1 MQKVNLPDGRV
12 LKIPNDLPAEQ
23 RDALANAVRAE
34 YDIDINEASIGE
46 WLIDKPVSTVRGL
59 SQMIPTAA
67 KGLAGLALGSD
78 SSVVR
83 DISDFQKYLA
93 QDSVLASDPRFR
105 NTFGTKLA
113 EGAGS
118 LIGFGGAAF
127 AGRKLAAQGIVSDKA
142 GRFGVPGALAVPMG
156 MGEQVDRLE
165 QSRALGES
173 PGRVAEKVAIL
184 TGGVIGMSELAPIE
198 RLFRGIPKNAL
209 KNPTVSELINTRLRS
224 AAATGTAEAFQ
235 EATAGIAQNL
245 TAAGLYSDE
254 IPIFDSA
261 LEEFTIGGILG
272 ASADLFVNSLANRRS
287 ISSQQLKDAEERARA
302 NRTSLQADDKFAKA
316 QEQGIVEEFQ
326 EPIVKQKPEIP
337 KPAIVDVAP
346 PDLGVIQN
354 PDGQFAVV
362 DYNNLENPVLST
374 HADEITALRE
384 KNQQQ
389 TNYERKVLQVR
400 VDNDVYIMGMPDS
413 DSAKAL
419 GRTVY
424 DPNLTQINL
433 STLIGFDST
442 LSEDIKKELNK
453 EKSEAFAANTV
464 REMLENKREK
474 LKKTAKYLEGKG
486 LDLRAS
492 FSMPDVKKVLK
503 PKDYNQLLKS
513 FANHAFTQS
522 ENAGEP
528 SIRENVDK
536 IDVSIKN
543 IKAIADA
550 KNIEL
555 DFKDPAVRFAAKQWT
570 GFEDIPKTRNRGA
583 KELFLA
589 RIHSL
594 PAFNSR
600 TQFPDFRPRA
610 YTGLDM
616 ANFVA
621 SAQDIQFTEADL
633 LVAGPEG
640 IRNKPENVKQFL
652 NDLIG
657 SGRAKKIEGTNKY
670 EITDDFEYT
679 VARRQEG
686 FNETPDEFRA
696 RLERD
701 RSLGK
706 NKLSDEAINNLVQSE
721 EVRQEKVLP
730 PKQLEPKLFDFKET
744 IELGR
749 TNKFAQELRK
759 KLDKAG
765 LRETGIVV
773 SDDILS
779 TTTLAKTDTGE
790 IIFDP
795 RRTRET
801 ATEGAVEGEYDRDTD
816 IIFLSLNAV
825 NPDGTRT
832 DEQILQ
838 NLDRVLD
845 HEMIHAF
852 REKDLIS
859 EKEYQYLRNEV
870 KRKKVPSEYD
880 STSKNETFFTRSQR
894 INSGT
899 ANDFIS
905 RGASKER
912 IEEFFVEEA
921 IAEMYRAREFKPVT
935 PKSKGILNRI
945 VEFFKSMGQAMRV
958 SGYKDSSEIFA
969 DIESG
974 KIGARERGQVRTL
987 RELDRISMAREQ
999 GIVGGLGVTPTTVP
1013 EEIEETIDKPVTP
1026 DVEAEYGEGVI
1037 ITPDIEFA
1045 DVVSD
1050 TDPITGVVLPLGAA
1064 QRSGIYDRESLTPEE
1079 QAADAKEVQAQ
1090 FPGIGQDAR
1099 SVELLEW
1106 MSNNGPSEAYRAIAK
1121 RLLIQQKR
1129 IEKVG
1134 GTKLYTRIVS
1144 AGNQRLPI
1152 RGHAGSNFTR
1162 WGGISYPPFNY
1173 EGERRQQVYLKADD
1187 FGSSYE
1193 VLMHELV
1200 HQTTQAFTRTATFN
1214 GDARVK
1220 DFYKELGKIREV
1232 IIKQIEK
1239 DSGSKGRL
1247 DSRGN
1252 YENPTASGK
1261 LGTFIVYGAYNVD
1274 ELLAEGLTNK
1284 RFQDYLEKI
1293 PYTTRGKKSLWDK
1306 FTESIRKLLNLPAKQ
1321 DTALSAFLT
1330 QAAQAT
1336 DIKKETI
1343 EFAYDV
1349 GPLGGPPLG
1358 TPTFSRQSKQE
1369 ELSDLRRQLY
1379 DAERIELD
1387 GRGRVGERTARRNLN
1402 KVTDLRFRIEEL
1414 ENELKKPVEPEQL
1427 PLFSRAAT
1435 ETDPPYMDFNRT
1447 QISNFSS
1454 NKVGFYNG
1462 VEIPLTHVT
1471 RMNVDDFLRL
1481 TTTSY
1486 NQIDEIIEEGPLSR
1500 GVRQQG
1506 AVFDPEIADDEAT
1519 ASTSSLPSLLIKG
1532 DGQVVAHEG
1541 RHRVA
1546 LIGQGGGRTVP
1557 VFIHFPQGRVEQDIP
1572 NPSGQ
1577 TLQQQGVT
1585 SLKNQYQE
1593 LVRDKYED
1601 FVINKFNDF
1610 IVPIS
1615 KLGAIA
1621 PLHRDSPQTNEKLD
1635 YAVEVATQ
1643 PDTVA
1648 PSGNIPLFSR
1658 QSKTPSIKDL
1668 PGVIQEF
1675 GRNYAITND
1684 KLGDALEALEMS
1696 RRGGTRENPGRL
1708 DTSIV
1713 EIFEDNPSLLK
1724 ASKNFLRK
1732 FTNKKGNLI
1741 LYRALNITPSMRIR
1755 NLGQLPQDSYASTT
1769 IDHRA
1774 AIDIARSVAAQT
1786 GRNILN
1792 IRTGEVTKG
1801 IEAQP
1806 EILRFEVPMDRVKAY
1821 VPSLIVAGRN
1831 ELINIKEQELIDA
1844 GIQSEMDEDFDY
1856 DEYDDLTREQYI
1868 DEFEGDLNFY
1878 LDEAEVLA
1886 DLRGIKPTYQYTPG
1900 SGLTGREPSITRD
1913 IPLFS
1918 RQRRRTSE
1926 ANTSEDIALDN
1937 AMESV
1942 EELVKKTPRGE
1953 VPIYNLD
1960 ASDVALKAAYDYI
1973 NDPSAP
1979 TIDELPNY
1987 SRTTRVLPEDLQDVS
2002 ARGGYVPARG
2012 NWYDRLI
2019 DSASDPVTNIRKFFK
2034 DTRQNYI
2041 DSLDKQEKKLIQGSE
2056 EFEEVRLLN
2065 NIADTSAIAA
2075 LRMADKAR
2083 GIFQGLLTKGFA
2095 TDVIDGEPALTN
2107 VQDLEIDTVYN
2118 PYIDGNTGTGGLLQI
2133 TAPLFSDPLVDLE
2146 GIFGTY
2152 AKLKRVQ
2159 EFKKQN
2165 RQVESPFTQQDL
2177 EFIKNIEA
2185 NYKVVVEVY
2194 NNYQKWNNKL
2204 VDFAQAKGLLN
2215 EEQAQQWREESTY
2228 YPFYRDMVEE
2238 EGIAAPRIGGGSLPN
2253 NPLNLK
2259 LKGKDAPIDVPP
2271 LEAIARNSLSI
2282 LTAAM
2287 KNDGAVKLIQSLE
2300 IMGEAEFITKQ
2311 ELKDKQGAN
2320 TIFVF
2325 ENGFKK
2331 HYNLLDPD
2339 IYHSIRALG
2348 GAEVGFLTKLLAM
2361 PASILRDTVTRDPGF
2376 IAVNLLRDTLSATV
2390 TSGVNLSAPGTG
2402 GDGFVPMI
2410 DTIKNMFGD
2419 ISDLERFGVVGGY
2432 DFANDEGSVVD
2443 LMERQRRQQG
2453 LTADNGMSAQNAFYK
2468 LWDGLGGLT
2477 TKSDGATRKAVFDAV
2492 YKRMKNTIDERTGEV
2507 YTDAAAQS
2515 EAAYQALEVINFG
2528 RRGLSPLFR
2537 LVTSAIPFLNARIQG
2552 LDVIYRSFAGK
2563 YSAQDKLQQGET
2575 LDELKNRI
2583 FKRALLRGGTIM
2595 AATVIYYILV
2605 SDTDEY
2611 KEAKRELR
2619 DDNWLIPTPFD
2630 YTLKIPIPFEI
2641 GMIFKAIPERFLDL
2655 VLGEKVLGIK
2665 ESVEKDPLES
2675 IRRQLGTSASIPV
2688 LSGDISV
2695 QAIKPIFEAIYNR
2708 SAFTGTEIVPYY
2720 KLKLAPG
2727 YQASPQTNELAR
2739 IIGEAINVSPTKIEY
2754 VLNGYTGT
2762 LGGYMLDV
2770 IDSLTRTAT
2779 GSPYIPN
2786 NIFSNPT
2793 NFAQYPLIRRLV
2805 VDNKK
2810 MGGLQQQFYELRGE
2824 VDSAVQT
2831 LNSLRKQGRFDELKA
2846 YKSDVKGLINVKGR
2860 VRALER
2866 YLANWRKRRDRLM
2879 NRTDISVL
2887 MKAELLQ
2894 DLETERDR
2902 RLAFIPELRKKANV
2916 PLLQGGL

>member
-165 QSRALGES
+165 QSRDLGES
-173 PGRVAEKVAIL
+173 PSRVAEKVAIL

-326 EPIVKQKPEIP
+326 EPIVKEKPEIP
-337 KPAIVDVAP
+337 VPAVVDVAP

-400 VDNDVYIMGMPDS
+400 VDNDAYIMGMPDS
-413 DSAKAL
+413 DSAKVL

-503 PKDYNQLLKS
+503 PKDYNQLLES
-513 FANHAFTQS
+513 FANHAFTES
-522 ENAGEP
+522 EKAGEP

-536 IDVSIKN
+536 IDVSVKN

-657 SGRAKKIEGTNKY
+657 SGRVKKIEGTNKY

-795 RRTRET
+795 RVTRET

-880 STSKNETFFTRSQR
+880 SSSKNETFFTRSQR

-1037 ITPDIEFA
+1037 VTPDIEFA
-1045 DVVSD
+1045 DVASD

-1079 QAADAKEVQAQ
+1079 QAADAREVQAQ
-1090 FPGIGQDAR
+1090 FPGIGEDAR

-1106 MSNNGPSEAYRAIAK
+1106 MSKNGPSEAYRAIAK

-1152 RGHAGSNFTR
+1152 RGHAGSDFQR

-1200 HQTTQAFTRTATFN
+1200 HQTTQAFTRTATFS

-1239 DSGSKGRL
+1239 DSGSKGRFEK
-1247 DSRGN
+1247 GN
-1252 YENPTASGK
+1252 YKNENASDK
-1261 LGTFIVYGAYNVD
+1261 LGIFIVYGAYNVD

-1336 DIKKETI
+1336 NIKKETI

-1349 GPLGGPPLG
+1349 GPLGGPPLA
-1358 TPTFSRQSKQE
+1358 TPTFSRQRKQE
-1369 ELSDLRRQLY
+1369 ELLDLRRQLY

-1414 ENELKKPVEPEQL
+1414 ENELKQPVEPEQL
-1427 PLFSRAAT
+1427 
-1435 ETDPPYMDFNRT
+1435 
-1447 QISNFSS
+1447 
-1454 NKVGFYNG
+1454 
-1462 VEIPLTHVT
+1462 
-1471 RMNVDDFLRL
+1471 
-1481 TTTSY
+1481 
-1486 NQIDEIIEEGPLSR
+1486 
-1500 GVRQQG
+1500 
-1506 AVFDPEIADDEAT
+1506 
-1519 ASTSSLPSLLIKG
+1519 
-1532 DGQVVAHEG
+1532 
-1541 RHRVA
+1541 
-1546 LIGQGGGRTVP
+1546 
-1557 VFIHFPQGRVEQDIP
+1557 
-1572 NPSGQ
+1572 
-1577 TLQQQGVT
+1577 
-1585 SLKNQYQE
+1585 
-1593 LVRDKYED
+1593 
-1601 FVINKFNDF
+1601 
-1610 IVPIS
+1610 
-1615 KLGAIA
+1615 
-1621 PLHRDSPQTNEKLD
+1621 
-1635 YAVEVATQ
+1635 
-1643 PDTVA
+1643 
-1648 PSGNIPLFSR
+1648 PLFSR

-1668 PGVIQEF
+1668 PGEIYEF
-1675 GRNYAITND
+1675 GRNYKITD
-1684 KLGDALEALEMS
+1684 YELGSALDALEMS
-1696 RRGGTRENPGRL
+1696 RQGGTRENPGRL
-1708 DTSIV
+1708 NTSIV
-1713 EIFEDNPSLLK
+1713 DIFEGNPNLLE

-1741 LYRALNITPSMRIR
+1741 LYRALNITPSMRIK
-1755 NLGQLPQDSYASTT
+1755 NLGQLPKDSYASTT

-1786 GRNILN
+1786 NRTRLN

-1806 EILRFEVPMDRVKAY
+1806 EILRFEVPMDRVQAY

-1831 ELINIKEQELIDA
+1831 RLINIREQELIDA
-1844 GIQSEMDEDFDY
+1844 GIQSEMDEYFDY
-1856 DEYDDLTREQYI
+1856 DEYDDLTIEQYI
-1868 DEFEGDLNFY
+1868 EEFEDDLNFY

-1900 SGLTGREPSITRD
+1900 DGITGREPSITRD

-1987 SRTTRVLPEDLQDVS
+1987 SRTTRVLPDDLQDV
-2002 ARGGYVPARG
+2002 ANRGGYVPARG

-2041 DSLDKQEKKLIQGSE
+2041 DKLDKQEKKLIQGSE

-2107 VQDLEIDTVYN
+2107 VQDLEIDTRYN
-2118 PYIDGNTGTGGLLQI
+2118 PYIDGDTGTGGLLQI

-2152 AKLKRVQ
+2152 AKLKRVEGFQ
-2159 EFKKQN
+2159 KQN
-2165 RQVESPFTQQDL
+2165 RKVESPFTQQDL
-2177 EFIKNIEA
+2177 EKIKNIEA
-2185 NYKVVVEVY
+2185 NYPVVVEVY

-2228 YPFYRDMVEE
+2228 YPFYRDMVED

-2287 KNDGAVKLIQSLE
+2287 KNDGAVKLIQNLE

-2348 GAEVGFLTKLLAM
+2348 GAEVGFITKLLSM

-2432 DFANDEGSVVD
+2432 DFANDEGDVVD
-2443 LMERQRRQQG
+2443 YMARIRRQQG
-2453 LTADNGMSAQNAFYK
+2453 LTADNGISAQNAFYK
-2468 LWDGLGGLT
+2468 IWDGLGGLT

-2528 RRGLSPLFR
+2528 RRGLSPMFR
-2537 LVTSAIPFLNARIQG
+2537 VVTSAIPFLNARIQG
-2552 LDVIYRSFAGK
+2552 LDVIYRSFAGT

-2583 FKRALLRGGTIM
+2583 FKRALMRGGTIM
-2595 AATVIYYILV
+2595 AATIMYYLLV

-2630 YTLKIPIPFEI
+2630 HTLKIPIPFEI

-2655 VLGEKVLGIK
+2655 ILGEKVLGIK

-2675 IRRQLGTSASIPV
+2675 IRRQLGTSASIP
-2688 LSGDISV
+2688 LISGDISI
-2695 QAIKPIFEAIYNR
+2695 QAIKPIFEAINNK
-2708 SAFTGTEIVPYY
+2708 SSFTGTEIVPYY

-2866 YLANWRKRRDRLM
+2866 YLSNWRKRRDRLM